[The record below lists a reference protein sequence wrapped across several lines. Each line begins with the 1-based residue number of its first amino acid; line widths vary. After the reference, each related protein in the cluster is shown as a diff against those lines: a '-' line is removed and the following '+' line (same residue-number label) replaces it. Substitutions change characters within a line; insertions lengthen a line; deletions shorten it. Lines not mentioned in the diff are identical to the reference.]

1 MAKLLLNS
9 SMSYYGGEAIPL
21 SLVRSNR
28 GIKSLA
34 EKRFVGRPFRADI
47 KGVEQQGPSS
57 SNKSLAYIEARD
69 QAILNP
75 KDMPCHLVD

>member
-1 MAKLLLNS
+1 
-9 SMSYYGGEAIPL
+9 
-21 SLVRSNR
+21 
-28 GIKSLA
+28 
-34 EKRFVGRPFRADI
+34 VGRPFRADI

-75 KDMPCHLVD
+75 KDMPYHLVD